1 MRTNNGR
8 PVKTTNNAQRH
19 SEDEVGSMAGTM
31 REGSAANDMSAPVK
45 MRDCEAITGSKGSS
59 GTEKDFGGVGSYG
72 ADDQRQNFFE
82 EKH

>member
-59 GTEKDFGGVGSYG
+59 GTVKDNGGVGTMGGGVDS
-72 ADDQRQNFFE
+72 E
-82 EKH
+82 EGFGNR

>member
-19 SEDEVGSMAGTM
+19 SEDEGGSMAGTM

-59 GTEKDFGGVGSYG
+59 GKEMNMGGVGDNRG
-72 ADDQRQNFFE
+72 AGRDAE
-82 EKH
+82 EGFGTR